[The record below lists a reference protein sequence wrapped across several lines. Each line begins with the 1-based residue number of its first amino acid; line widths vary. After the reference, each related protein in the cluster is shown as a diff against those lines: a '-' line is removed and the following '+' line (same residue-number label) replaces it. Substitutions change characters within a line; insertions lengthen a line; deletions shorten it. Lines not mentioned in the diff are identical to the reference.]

1 MFTIRK
7 TLKIGRFALATVLSA
22 ALTLALPLSSHA
34 YQPDA
39 PHATHAKENAAKWS
53 EEDKEIDAKLAA
65 LEKKFGKKP
74 NIIMVLTDD
83 IGWGTLG
90 AYGGGKVVGTPT
102 PNLDNM
108 ARDGMKFLSAY
119 SEPSC
124 TPTRIALLTGRQPH
138 RTGVNVVL
146 WPGQKQGLVA
156 EEVTIAELLKE
167 GGYDTAMWGK
177 WHVGDVYDEHLPH
190 NQGFDYA
197 QYSPYNGAIWAWQDS
212 ADWTKEYAGTAG
224 KQPFFMD
231 VPEDYFER
239 FGYEPHFVYEA
250 RAGKQP
256 TKVMPANCENYQDID
271 DKRTD
276 AIIDYVSERA
286 DSGKPFFV
294 YFPSDATNAV
304 CANPQKYRFAE
315 HVDSGNNMAVTLVQ
329 HDANMGRLLKSLED
343 LGIAENTLV
352 IWYSD
357 NGPMHGFFP
366 NAGYSHFRGGKGD
379 VTEGGVRVPAMAW
392 WPGMIEP
399 GQEPI
404 DLLHVSD
411 VFTTLARIGGVK
423 DKIPNDRVTDGIDQ
437 AAFLLMG
444 EDHSRRDYMFHY
456 SGAEIGAVRFGKLKM
471 HFHGLQ
477 GGLPKFDMYNIMRDP
492 REEVGDK
499 VGIYP
504 YLHTSVPFSQL
515 VQMHL
520 EQMQEFPDRKLD
532 PKTGKEVETPRRAT
546 SSWEVGP
553 DL

>member
-1 MFTIRK
+1 MFGRLGIRRFPVM
-7 TLKIGRFALATVLSA
+7 IGIGAIVVAGSA
-22 ALTLALPLSSHA
+22 ATSNA
-34 YQPDA
+34 QQIVDA
-39 PHATHAKENAAKWS
+39 PFTKILEKHGAQWAQ
-53 EEDKEIDAKLAA
+53 EDKEIDAKLAA
-65 LEKKFGKKP
+65 LEKRFRKKP

-90 AYGGGKVVGTPT
+90 AYGGGKVVGAPT
-102 PNLDNM
+102 PNLDKM

-124 TPTRIALLTGRQPH
+124 TPTRLALLTGRQPH

-156 EEVTIAELLKE
+156 EEVTIAELLKA

-212 ADWTKEYAGTAG
+212 AEWIKKYAGTAG

-231 VPEDYFER
+231 VPENYFER
-239 FGYEPHFVYEA
+239 FGYEPHYVYEA
-250 RAGKQP
+250 RAGEKP
-256 TKVMPANCENYQDID
+256 TKVMPANCKNYQDID

-276 AIIDYVSERA
+276 AIIKYVKDHAKSE
-286 DSGKPFFV
+286 KPFFI

-304 CANPQKYRFAE
+304 CANPEKYRFAE
-315 HVDSGNNMAVTLVQ
+315 HVDSANNMAVTLVQ

-379 VTEGGVRVPAMAW
+379 VTEGGVRVPALAW
-392 WPGMIEP
+392 WPGVIEP

-411 VFTTLARIGGVK
+411 VYTTLARIGGVK
-423 DKIPNDRVTDGIDQ
+423 DKIPTDRVIDGIDQ
-437 AAFLLMG
+437 TAFLLKG
-444 EDHSRRDYMFHY
+444 EDHSRREYIFHY
-456 SGAEIGAVRFGKLKM
+456 SGSEIGAVRFGKLKM
-471 HFHGLQ
+471 HFKGFQ
-477 GGLPKFDMYNIMRDP
+477 GGLAKFDMYNILRDP

-504 YLHTSVPFSQL
+504 YLHAPVPFGQL

-520 EQMQEFPDRKLD
+520 EQIKKFPDRVLD
-532 PKTGKEVETPRRAT
+532 PVTGKEIKTAKRPT
-546 SSWEVGP
+546 SSWEIGP
-553 DL
+553 DMK